1 MLSTSVVLY
10 PHIFNLKL
18 PEPKNVE
25 PDNIN
30 GPLNS

>member
-1 MLSTSVVLY
+1 MTRKKSTMLSTSV
-10 PHIFNLKL
+10 NLKL

-30 GPLNS
+30 GQLNS